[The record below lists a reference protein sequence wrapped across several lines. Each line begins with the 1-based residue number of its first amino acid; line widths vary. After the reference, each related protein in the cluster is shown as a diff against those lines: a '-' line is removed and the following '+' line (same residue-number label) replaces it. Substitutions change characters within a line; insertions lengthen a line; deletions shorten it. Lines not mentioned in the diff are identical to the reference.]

1 MCLQEHMLVDDH
13 FFISFFL
20 SYQLHLQ
27 KSKSAQACWMV
38 YTDFSLAF
46 FISHHQLLFTMSSYS
61 AAELQTFIDDLDVV
75 LWKAITDNNL
85 KEVFTVEKSRI
96 VSV

>member
-1 MCLQEHMLVDDH
+1 
-13 FFISFFL
+13 
-20 SYQLHLQ
+20 
-27 KSKSAQACWMV
+27 
-38 YTDFSLAF
+38 
-46 FISHHQLLFTMSSYS
+46 MSSYS

>member
-1 MCLQEHMLVDDH
+1 ML
-13 FFISFFL
+13 
-20 SYQLHLQ
+20 
-27 KSKSAQACWMV
+27 

-46 FISHHQLLFTMSSYS
+46 IMPSYS
-61 AAELQTFIDDLDVV
+61 AAELQTFINDLGAI
-75 LWKAITDNNL
+75 LQKAVMDNNL